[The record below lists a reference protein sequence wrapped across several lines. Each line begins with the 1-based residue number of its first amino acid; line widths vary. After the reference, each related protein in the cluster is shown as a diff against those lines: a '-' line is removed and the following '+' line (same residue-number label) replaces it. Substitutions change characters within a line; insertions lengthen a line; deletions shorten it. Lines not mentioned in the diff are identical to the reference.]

1 MYGAGSRGSGLQWF
15 QALGPQESFGPAYI
29 HQVLAWLVSKE
40 KAGGAAEPMNTPVCA
55 VTRMVTK
62 INLAGLRVLGN

>member
-1 MYGAGSRGSGLQWF
+1 MVSGSGTSGKF
-15 QALGPQESFGPAYI
+15 RICIYPSGSG
-29 HQVLAWLVSKE
+29 VVSKE